1 MFSLSFYK
9 FVTSIHVILHSDTE
23 YKPLPPPRHNKAAML
38 LSHLICRMLM
48 FCLFFVFIYIYWC
61 PIYTM
66 MSVSLS
72 SNTVGVTSNTETAY
86 PSGTPEF
93 TSGFQC
99 SVLQIIVCPFSLFL
113 SAIVLSGL
121 RLTVSALFLVDFM
134 LLNLPFSVQ
143 CFIDH

>member
-9 FVTSIHVILHSDTE
+9 FVPSIHVILHSDTE

-72 SNTVGVTSNTETAY
+72 SSTVGATSNTETAY
-86 PSGTPEF
+86 SSGTPEF
-93 TSGFQC
+93 TSGFVVFC
-99 SVLQIIVCPFSLFL
+99 RSLFAPFPCSSRPL
-113 SAIVLSGL
+113 YCLA
-121 RLTVSALFLVDFM
+121 FDWQFQ
-134 LLNLPFSVQ
+134 LNL
-143 CFIDH
+143 CF